1 MKKISFVVL
10 VALMGC
16 SMVDVEPSSIIEG
29 KVTVGPLCGNV
40 PVGETGLSKDGNP
53 CGLSNEGMDEIYG
66 KYSVVLKNTNDVV
79 VAQKKLDRTG
89 TYSFLVNEGS
99 YSLIVDSQVAGLLSV
114 AQKAQL
120 QKTFSITKNSKQSF
134 DFNIDTGIR

>member
-1 MKKISFVVL
+1 MKKIGFVIL
-10 VALMGC
+10 IALMGC

-29 KVTVGPLCGNV
+29 KVTIGPLCGNV

-66 KYSVVLKNTNDVV
+66 KYLVVLKTTNDLI

-89 TYSFLVNEGS
+89 NFTFSANEGT
-99 YSLIVDSQVAGLLSV
+99 YRLIVDSQVTGLLSV
-114 AQKAQL
+114 TQKEHL
-120 QKTFSITKNSKQSF
+120 QKTISITKNASQNIVF
-134 DFNIDTGIR
+134 TIDTGIR